1 MNAST
6 VSPSAKSSLSSLN
19 WRDDLNASRNL
30 SRNEVQAF
38 GFVVGWFED
47 WRVRMNLPPGGES
60 AREFW
65 RVAVKSQPRQD
76 WQMSQWAEGM
86 RWYLARGRKSL
97 AKVVRKDRRE
107 TRLARPAAG
116 RHSHL
121 GARREL

>member
-60 AREFW
+60 ARGFW
-65 RVAVKSQPRQD
+65 REAVKSKPRQD
-76 WQMSQWAEGM
+76 WQLSQWAEGM
-86 RWYLARGRKSL
+86 RWYLKWFDIFRFE
-97 AKVVRKDRRE
+97 VCPRRAC
-107 TRLARPAAG
+107 RQK
-116 RHSHL
+116 
-121 GARREL
+121 